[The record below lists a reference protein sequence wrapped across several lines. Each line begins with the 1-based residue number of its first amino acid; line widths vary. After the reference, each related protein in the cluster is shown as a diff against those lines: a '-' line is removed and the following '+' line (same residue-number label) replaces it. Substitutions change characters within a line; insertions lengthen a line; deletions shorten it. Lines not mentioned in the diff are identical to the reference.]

1 MNKDLLKSEVQKF
14 INESLEVNFSKIALI
29 KNPFPEISWTEILTQ
44 IASKAKA
51 KTKLPTWYNTINIL
65 YPSKIS
71 IEQTSSEVT
80 ASYKANLIS
89 GEAIIDLTGGFGI
102 DDYYFSKVFSKV
114 IHCELKQELH
124 EIVKSNLTPLSVKNI
139 ECLNGDSLDILK
151 NLKSKFDWIY
161 IDPSRR
167 NDAKGKVFILKDC
180 LPNVPENL
188 DFYFSFSDNI
198 LIKTAPLLDISA
210 GLTELKNVLE
220 IHIVAVNNEVKEL
233 LWILKKDFKGSLKIK
248 TINITKDNSEIFDF
262 DLINNDDLPVFSEP
276 KKYLYEPNNAILKSG
291 GFNKVAINYELEKLH
306 QHSHLYTSDHQIE
319 FPGRSFK
326 ITRIFEYNKVNMKEF
341 MINIKANITTRNFPE
356 SVEELRK
363 KWKIKDG
370 GELYSFFTTD
380 KNNRKIVLI
389 CEKN

>member
-1 MNKDLLKSEVQKF
+1 MNQDLLKSEVQKF
-14 INESLEVNFSKIALI
+14 INESLEANFAKIALL

-51 KTKLPTWYNTINIL
+51 KTKLPTWFKTNNIL

-71 IEQTSSEVT
+71 IEQTSSEIS
-80 ASYKANLIS
+80 ANYKAKLIS
-89 GEAIIDLTGGFGI
+89 GDSIIDLTGGFGI

-114 IHCELKQELH
+114 VHCELKEELH
-124 EIVKSNLTPLSVKNI
+124 EIVKNNFLSLSVENI
-139 ECLNGDSLDILK
+139 ECYKGDSLDILK
-151 NLKSKFDWIY
+151 NLNSKFDWIY

-167 NDAKGKVFILKDC
+167 NEAKGKVFMLKDC

-188 DFYFSFSDNI
+188 DLYFTFSDNI

-210 GLTELKNVLE
+210 GLSELKNVSE
-220 IHIVAVNNEVKEL
+220 IHVVAINNEVKEL
-233 LWILKKDFKGSLKIK
+233 LWIVKKDFLGSQKIK
-248 TINITKDNSEIFDF
+248 TVNISKDKDEIFDF
-262 DLINNDDLPVFSEP
+262 DLVSNDDLPTFSEP
-276 KKYLYEPNNAILKSG
+276 KKYLYEPNSAILKSG
-291 GFNKVAINYELEKLH
+291 GFNNVAIKYNLSKLQ
-306 QHSHLYTSDHQIE
+306 QHSHLYTSDELIR

-326 ITRIFEYNKVNMKEF
+326 IDQTFEYNKANMKESL
-341 MINIKANITTRNFPE
+341 MNLKANITTRNFPE

-380 KNNRKIVLI
+380 KTNRKIVLI
-389 CEKN
+389 CDKI